1 MGHVDNIKEI
11 YENVDL
17 VILPSWREGLSK
29 ILIEASAME
38 KPIITTNTPGC
49 RDIIENGVNGL
60 LVNINS
66 PEEIEKAI
74 IVIMRNFSQAQKF
87 GKNARKTVVNN
98 FDVSLINKQTLELYE
113 ISSNKNI

>member
-1 MGHVDNIKEI
+1 
-11 YENVDL
+11 
-17 VILPSWREGLSK
+17 
-29 ILIEASAME
+29 ME

-49 RDIIENGVNGL
+49 RDIIEHEINGL

-74 IVIMRNFSQAQKF
+74 LVIMRNFSIAQKF
-87 GKNARKTVVNN
+87 GKNARKNVIQN
-98 FDVSLINKQTLELYE
+98 FDVSIINKQTLEHYK